1 MKTNI
6 TLKVDTTL
14 LREARVL
21 AAEKG
26 ISVSDLMSECLEQ
39 VFGVRNDYARARK
52 RAMARLRKG
61 LNLNW
66 TPPCSR
72 NELHER

>member
-6 TLKVDTTL
+6 TLKVDATL

-39 VFGVRNDYARARK
+39 VVGARNDYARAFTL
-52 RAMARLRKG
+52 RA
-61 LNLNW
+61 
-66 TPPCSR
+66 
-72 NELHER
+72 